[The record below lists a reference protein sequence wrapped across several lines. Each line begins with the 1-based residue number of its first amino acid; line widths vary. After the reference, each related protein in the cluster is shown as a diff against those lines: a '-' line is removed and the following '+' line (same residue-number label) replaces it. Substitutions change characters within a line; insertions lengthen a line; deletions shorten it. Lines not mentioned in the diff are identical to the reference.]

1 MKHTSLLSIFCLI
14 TFYLSAQTIIQ
25 KDPVIEKM
33 VNEVRADSLK
43 SYVNKLVS
51 FGTRHTLSTTTD
63 PRRGTGAA
71 RNWIISKFNEF
82 AKNSNGRMTVELDK
96 WMQKPG
102 RRIDSSVELA
112 NPMAILKGT
121 DPSDQ
126 RIFLITGHMDSRVTD
141 VMNSRSDAPG
151 ANDDGSGTAAVI
163 ECARV
168 MSKYPFP
175 ATIIFAALTGEEQGL
190 YGATHLAERAKQNNW
205 KIEAQLNNDIMGS
218 NNSSETNI
226 IDNTRLRVFSEGLP
240 FFELDKRAINIRQQG
255 LENDGPSRLLARYVK
270 EIGERYIPNM
280 EVVLIY
286 RNDRFLRAG
295 DHTPFVENGYAAVRL
310 TEMNENFEH
319 QHQDIRTENGI
330 RYGDFAEF
338 MDFEYLKKNTALNLA
353 NLANLAK
360 APGTPQEAKID
371 VRNLTNSSLLTWKA
385 PATGKVKGYYVL
397 LRETYQGLW
406 QKKIFTAST
415 ELRLPY
421 SKDNYFFAIQSVSED
436 GNESLP
442 VLPTPGR

>member
-1 MKHTSLLSIFCLI
+1 MKPFSLTFAFTLFSFCLH
-14 TFYLSAQTIIQ
+14 AQTIIH
-25 KDPVIEKM
+25 KDPLIEKM
-33 VNEVRADSLK
+33 VLEVKADSLK

-63 PRRGTGAA
+63 PKKGIGAA

-102 RRIDSSVELA
+102 RRIDSSAELA

-141 VMNSRSDAPG
+141 VMNRVSDAPG

-175 ATIIFAALTGEEQGL
+175 ATIIFAAFTGEEQGL

-205 KIEAQLNNDIMGS
+205 KIEALLNNDIMGS

-240 FFELDKRAINIRQQG
+240 FFELDKKAVSIRQQG

-270 EIGERYIPNM
+270 EIGERYVPNM

-286 RNDRFLRAG
+286 RNDRF
-295 DHTPFVENGYAAVRL
+295 
-310 TEMNENFEH
+310 
-319 QHQDIRTENGI
+319 
-330 RYGDFAEF
+330 
-338 MDFEYLKKNTALNLA
+338 
-353 NLANLAK
+353 
-360 APGTPQEAKID
+360 
-371 VRNLTNSSLLTWKA
+371 
-385 PATGKVKGYYVL
+385 
-397 LRETYQGLW
+397 
-406 QKKIFTAST
+406 
-415 ELRLPY
+415 
-421 SKDNYFFAIQSVSED
+421 
-436 GNESLP
+436 
-442 VLPTPGR
+442 